1 MISSHVEGLLG
12 KHSIAF
18 PFRSFQPVDA
28 NRRSET
34 GNIVSK
40 YFIADAIVE
49 YIDGAKKKKK
59 KKEIFVNT
67 RRDIYISHESRE
79 MIKIF
84 SYLLSITFAL
94 RDEKQEGNFL
104 LNTKNSTYEKKCS
117 A

>member
-49 YIDGAKKKKK
+49 YIDGAKKKKNEK
-59 KKEIFVNT
+59 RNICKHET
-67 RRDIYISHESRE
+67 RYISRSHET
-79 MIKIF
+79 IKIF
-84 SYLLSITFAL
+84 
-94 RDEKQEGNFL
+94 
-104 LNTKNSTYEKKCS
+104 
-117 A
+117 

>member
-1 MISSHVEGLLG
+1 MCGTARRKHERKLSYKSFALTVFIVPERRMISSHVEGLLG
-12 KHSIAF
+12 KHSTAF

-59 KKEIFVNT
+59 
-67 RRDIYISHESRE
+67 
-79 MIKIF
+79 
-84 SYLLSITFAL
+84 
-94 RDEKQEGNFL
+94 
-104 LNTKNSTYEKKCS
+104 
-117 A
+117 